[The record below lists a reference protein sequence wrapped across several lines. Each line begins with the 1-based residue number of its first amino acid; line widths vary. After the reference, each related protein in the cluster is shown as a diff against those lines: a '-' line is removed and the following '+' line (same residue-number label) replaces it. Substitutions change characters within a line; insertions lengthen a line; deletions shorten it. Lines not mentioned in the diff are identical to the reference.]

1 MLGLSLLLPSLQ
13 AYKILF
19 AVPISGKSHWV
30 YAENFIEALLDR
42 GHEVTA
48 ITNYA
53 FRGKSHQNYTE
64 VLIEEPLNIT
74 TLGILSANIYHI

>member
-1 MLGLSLLLPSLQ
+1 MVPFID

-19 AVPISGKSHWV
+19 TVPISGKSHWV
-30 YAENFIEALLDR
+30 YAENFVEALLER

-53 FRGKSHQNYTE
+53 FRGKSHSNYTE
-64 VLIEEPLNIT
+64 VIIDPPYDYT
-74 TLGILSANIYHI
+74 TLGISEICFSF